1 MSRDKYLD
9 MMEQLGKEPIESEI
23 PPDGNDLPLDMVHA
37 LNAFN
42 MLGDRVY
49 PEIGFIGKDY
59 TNLPI
64 LIKLYGVDN
73 TEFFLECLHILE
85 TKAIIY
91 IDYGGSPADIEKL
104 KREMDKLKRQSRG
117 KSG

>member
-1 MSRDKYLD
+1 MTRDKYLD
-9 MMEQLGKEPIESEI
+9 MMEQLGKEPIPEEI

-42 MLGDRVY
+42 ILGDRVY
-49 PEIGFIGKDY
+49 PEIGFVGKDY

-64 LIKLYGVDN
+64 LIDLYGVDN
-73 TEFFLECLHILE
+73 IDFFLECLHTLE
-85 TKAIIY
+85 TKAIKK
-91 IDYGGSPADIEKL
+91 SSEQL